1 MKDTLQR
8 WLQAH
13 CERSEDVAGGVV
25 LARTAAGDLQGV
37 AQWPALPAAAQL
49 ATGLTTVAR
58 ESVRRGRSLVLV
70 PAVVQKDA
78 GHARVVALPLR
89 VDELIVGA
97 VALAVRSSDAAVADA
112 LLQGLEHVAPS
123 LAQGLTSPDEAGGV
137 PEALRKLQDLV
148 ASSEHLHTAA
158 LKLANSV
165 AQEYSFD
172 RVSVG
177 YVDHGRMKVAAISR
191 GSAVDE
197 RQDLVRAIGDA
208 MEEAADQNSLVQY
221 PGGLQPMPAIAQA
234 HARLCARA
242 GTAVCTAP
250 LLCNG
255 VVTGALS
262 FERKG
267 STPMTAA
274 DVDVASSVAGMVGA
288 VLELKR
294 QADRAWWRRASDGL
308 RGWWQR
314 RGQRGRR
321 IALTVGLLLAALLLF
336 LPVTFHV
343 GAPARVEGAVQ
354 RVLVAPMDG
363 FLRQT
368 RVRPGD
374 SVKQGDVLVELA
386 DQELL
391 LEKRKWESELARH
404 QNNFSFA
411 MGRSD
416 RAQFAINYARAAEAK
431 AQLELVESQL
441 SRAQVVA
448 PMDALVIQG
457 DLTQVIG
464 APVKR
469 GDTLLTLAPADQYR
483 IIVEAD
489 ERDIAH
495 VRLGQRG
502 RLALAAMPGEVLNFT
517 VQRVTPVANVTR
529 DGRNVFDVEAK
540 LDAGSVVPRHG
551 LQGVAK
557 IEAGQRSLAWITT
570 RRVVDW
576 LRLSIWSWLP

>member
-25 LARTAAGDLQGV
+25 LARTPAGELQGV
-37 AQWPALPAAAQL
+37 AQWPALPASAQL
-49 ATGLTTVAR
+49 ATGLATVAR
-58 ESVRRGRSLVLV
+58 ESVRRGRSLTLV

-89 VDELIVGA
+89 ADELVVGA
-97 VALAVRSSDAAVADA
+97 VALAVRSSDTAVANA
-112 LLQGLEHVAPS
+112 LLQGLELSAPS
-123 LAQGLTSPDEAGGV
+123 LAQALSAPDDAGGI
-137 PEALRKLQDLV
+137 PHALHKLQDLV
-148 ASSEHLHTAA
+148 ASAEHLHAAA
-158 LKLANSV
+158 LKLANYV

-177 YVDHGRMKVAAISR
+177 YVDHGRMNVAAISR

-208 MEEAADQNSLVQY
+208 MQEAADQKTLVQH
-221 PGGLQPMPAIAQA
+221 PAGLQPLPSIAQA

-242 GTAVCTAP
+242 GTVVCTAP
-250 LLCNG
+250 LVCDG

-274 DVDVASSVAGMVGA
+274 DVGVANSVAGMVAA

-314 RGQRGRR
+314 RGRRGRR
-321 IALTVGLLLAALLLF
+321 IGLVAGLLLGALLLF
-336 LPVTFHV
+336 LPVTFRV

-441 SRAQVVA
+441 SRAHVVA

-469 GDTLLTLAPADQYR
+469 GDTLLTLAPADRYR

-529 DGRNVFDVEAK
+529 DGRNAFDVEAK

-557 IEAGQRSLAWITT
+557 IEVGQRSLVWIAT
-570 RRVVDW
+570 RRVVGW
-576 LRLSIWSWLP
+576 LRLSIWGWLP